1 MAEQWY
7 QLPDGSSVAIDD
19 NATDEELRNLFEQ
32 LAGEFPSSIG
42 QAWNIRNSPFAQEEQ
57 EKGGNIFGSLLQ
69 GIENIPRG
77 LAGIPVMAA
86 QAAAAY
92 ATPFADTDLE
102 KRLRKA
108 EDWINKGIN
117 PKYADANLAKL
128 GLAMGQVGGFALAGA
143 AAARFG
149 LGAGLPALLATRGVP
164 AVAARMLTPAVIGAG
179 GLGAAVN
186 TSQQARMIANYE
198 ERTGEDVS
206 AFRELAGLTGA
217 SAMGVTEAVP
227 LFGMA
232 GTSGILGRAI
242 QQNTLKQAAA
252 KTLTKQNIYS
262 GALRGALTEAA
273 QEAGVEIGQSA
284 LARALYDDE
293 AMENLAEDVF
303 DAGIIGGE
311 AGALT
316 SILANLAS
324 RSLAK
329 RSSFG
334 RDLEIE
340 NILRRRARN
349 MQTGAYGPE
358 AESQPESGI
367 ITSMRARIRGV
378 SPLQRLG
385 PGAAPTAL
393 LTEGTIFG
401 NFAELSPEEQQ
412 QRRQRRIDLHLEAVQ
427 SEQAAIQGS
436 LGIALPGQDIVGR
449 ETVRLPITVE
459 EVKESLRETGEAIIV
474 DDEGGDYRNPRRML
488 VRATD
493 NPQRVDIYDTNVGGS
508 VENPGYVTDWSVDNL
523 GTLIEDESKVRATI
537 PEPELLPNSFIEPDD
552 EFLKVARE
560 AHEMAPVEASA
571 DLPFLVVGVPSR
583 MDRLV
588 NDAKM
593 GHEASEMRL
602 EAVRE
607 AYEPVRQLLRSRF
620 GDKVTL
626 YRFTDTEAEQ
636 TYKDKSTQL
645 FTSVSMARNFAQEGR
660 RLDAV
665 EVNIDDIIAV
675 PAGKIDY
682 HEFIVEITPELL
694 AATRIASRM
703 GGTMEMVGRKQP
715 LTEEEQL
722 AEASRRAQEDID
734 EDIRRWEEN
743 QRFEAEVGESVGIP
757 FVELSQWSSTSIED
771 LVGMASEG
779 TISPQV
785 LAGIVASDRIS
796 KAGNTERNA
805 LRQFIIRSA
814 TPNLSYDS
822 GAVASAIMR
831 NIPRVIKDDA
841 IREVYSD
848 PSLSQQEK
856 RSMIMEFAADYLSLN
871 GQIDAANLLR
881 SRTSLAPSEVN
892 QIVRAAQESG
902 AQGNRILNQ
911 IYGLVG
917 GADLLERVTELE
929 TGQMPFNFQTPS
941 DESQVEVLRRA
952 TEEKVWDNASAFQS
966 FIENDILAP
975 RNIFLNKSKQLGAV
989 GRNSDAFRNMLF
1001 AITGE
1006 SRLSDM
1012 TPGQRKSVLG
1022 HLSNL
1027 PVFPEPS
1034 YMPDITQRTY
1044 DPADLMSVIVGLAE
1058 ARDSGRTSFASA
1070 SKIQQMLGGVAK
1082 EPTAFMT
1089 GEGSTYELLP
1099 DQTTVRQ
1106 RVVNDDRK
1114 KGIALADRRKVEQPP
1129 SKKTFFVRPEDAT
1142 RLSQL
1147 QVASPISYVLAEMPG
1162 LPGMVGIKVASGE
1175 SAGQWVPGATHPS
1188 QLEYSDW
1195 LTQNGLESSNENT
1208 RAYMAEALVP
1218 YVNTPQVGLTA
1229 LESWVDPSLP
1239 AEQLATEAAKHRTGE
1254 GYGNTV
1260 HFGTEIIEVADE
1272 DADVLRVDIATVR
1285 QMMRDMID
1293 AGYVETNAELGSGK
1307 VSAIALKPDSRP
1319 LNQAESIDT
1328 EAAETDAE
1336 RYQMEQEEIDNIK
1349 TSEEFARRTRNHYEF
1364 MRTWMDN
1371 NGLSP
1376 IALELAA
1383 DSESLYA
1390 AHVNLLTDPNNADR
1404 AFAYLDRPNAKIVV
1418 DLSRVDPEGT
1428 RSSDEIV
1435 REVLSEEAW
1444 TAFWEFDYLD
1454 QAAKDTMRR
1463 YARNNVVFEKTDE
1476 SANRRGLTFVD
1487 LVKERRP
1494 QLNEMDAQEKA
1505 AIISMMSIIRGEAPA
1520 SKAVG
1525 KVGSIKSRIIDI
1537 AKASVNAA
1545 RDSDIAPMLAIYTQ
1559 FEKGMLGR
1567 RGPGLSAISDESA
1580 PVRSLYYTE
1589 YADPEHLEL
1598 LRQAIA
1604 DGDQQ
1609 AQEQI
1614 ADDIL
1619 NEKVNL
1625 RRAANEP
1632 TPPSFI
1638 DKLINSLN
1646 AERAVDET
1654 HVSGVP
1660 PFSPDASDE
1669 ALDEVARIQRGEAP
1683 YTMPAAIKE
1692 KFRRKDMWAPTPR
1705 HRELLNSFLEE
1716 DPVDPGKKSRLSAV
1730 ERFILEG
1737 DNDKTL
1743 EDTTK
1748 RFTEIANDFRYKFRY
1763 VMLQRSLPT
1772 EIQQRIKTS
1781 ATGQR
1786 DMADVAAIAA
1796 QHFRDNT
1803 RNFMANAMTHGP
1815 SVWMGE
1821 GPENGMLESTL
1832 NLTMDGRPIVGM
1844 LEMFSNLGP
1853 ESEKAAIAYLTAKRY
1868 TTRNA
1873 MKQDAQKILDEDDK
1887 SNNQLLTPTDRRF
1900 FEHQVEDLNWEWSE
1914 GKPITDKDAREIIEN
1929 TEMGAPHVRKF
1940 FQQYQDFNK
1949 ILIRSAQGMGIISK
1963 SMAEW
1968 HLKQDFVPFYT
1979 KVDPAEKWPFGSK
1992 SRPTDTTKRHPFVF
2006 MRPVL
2011 DSKNL
2016 INIDLFG
2023 NIMDN
2028 VEGVIRDGLTNVAA
2042 VRTQRDAELLTEQG
2056 LGVFTEEVDEQ
2067 GADTIT
2073 IYKNGEASFHRMADP
2088 LLAHSQMLIGVPI
2101 TNQLID
2107 LMRVP
2112 GYVLRETV
2120 VRTPVFMG
2128 TNMLKDS
2135 QAAYLHFGGE
2145 GFIPILSSMD
2155 QAFDPTMLE
2164 RAQRVGVAS
2173 SIDFVYNPSGPS
2185 LSTPGIAGKY
2195 LGFIPGINIPT
2206 PLERRM
2212 RAYKPES
2219 ILDYAAASWYG
2230 LGRIG
2235 DRAEAATRMAVYD
2248 RVLAATGNRAEAAYQ
2263 ALEVMNYG
2271 RRGADPLWNT
2281 IMSMVPFMNGM
2292 IQGEDV
2298 LYRSLTGQEDAPGA
2312 MLSGKDVATRRM
2324 KAFNRGMHMAAAS
2337 LIYYM
2342 LIRDDEAYKMAS
2354 EDRKMN
2360 NYLIPLGGGKVL
2372 YMPIG
2377 FTAGTIFKV
2386 LPETFARALME
2397 EDYDLTDVGKEWW
2410 KQANTTLDIHV
2421 MPQAVRPLWNAMRNY
2436 DEYRR
2441 QPIVP
2446 AYMADMPGEFQRTDY
2461 TSNSAAAIGKLFG
2474 VLPGGDALGLSS
2486 PMKIE
2491 YLWRQ
2496 YFGTMGLYTMLT
2508 ADRLIRQ
2515 VTGENV
2521 VGTRYDWGVKSL
2533 VGGHGIENMP
2543 MLGDRLD
2550 DISTGTGMVNVY
2562 YDLEDRIDTAVTL
2575 MNKMKEKGDSEGL
2588 RKFVQDNRAL
2598 LRYKSQIRSLGRYLD
2613 SWRERRDRLL
2623 RSNIDEDRK
2632 REMMDRLNEQR
2643 AKRLSQITDIGAGIR
2658 SA

>member
-7 QLPDGSSVAIDD
+7 QLPDGSSVAIDE

-108 EDWINKGIN
+108 EDWINKGID
-117 PKYADANLAKL
+117 PKYADANLSKL
-128 GLAMGQVGGFALAGA
+128 GLAMGQVGGFALAGLGA
-143 AAARFG
+143 AYTG
-149 LGAGLPALLATRGVP
+149 LGAGVPALLATRGVP

-206 AFRELAGLTGA
+206 AFRELAGLAGA
-217 SAMGVTEAVP
+217 SALGVTEAVP

-242 QQNTLKQAAA
+242 QQNTIKQAAA

-273 QEAGVEIGQSA
+273 QESGVEIGQSA

-367 ITSMRARIRGV
+367 IPSMRARIRGV

-393 LTEGTIFG
+393 LTEGTVFG
-401 NFAELSPEEQQ
+401 NFAELSPEDQE
-412 QRRQRRIDLHLEAVQ
+412 QRRQRRTDLHLEAVQ

-436 LGIALPGQDIVGR
+436 LPMSLTR
-449 ETVRLPITVE
+449 SF
-459 EVKESLRETGEAIIV
+459 ESLFAQAKEDLLGRPGNQQLEDAESLMGEHRRV
-474 DDEGGDYRNPRRML
+474 FGGGELSYLLEHVGDLPNRLSPW
-488 VRATD
+488 A
-493 NPQRVDIYDTNVGGS
+493 GGS
-508 VENPGYVTDWSVDNL
+508 FIDDYSALEKINRALGLLTKPYGMPEQAWKAGPTNPEYQQWMRSGSGFAKDLEENISGIGPGSNL
-523 GTLIEDESKVRATI
+523 RS
-537 PEPELLPNSFIEPDD
+537 PEVLEEAAELRRQY
-552 EFLKVARE
+552 AE
-560 AHEMAPVEASA
+560 AHRQLPASNQVQQLAKAAPIAIAEGRYGDAISALEQLKGILEAK
-571 DLPFLVVGVPSR
+571 GGY
-583 MDRLV
+583 
-588 NDAKM
+588 DAAFELYPE
-593 GHEASEMRL
+593 EALRL
-602 EAVRE
+602 EADINW
-607 AYEPVRQLLRSRF
+607 QLR
-620 GDKVTL
+620 
-626 YRFTDTEAEQ
+626 
-636 TYKDKSTQL
+636 
-645 FTSVSMARNFAQEGR
+645 
-660 RLDAV
+660 
-665 EVNIDDIIAV
+665 
-675 PAGKIDY
+675 
-682 HEFIVEITPELL
+682 H
-694 AATRIASRM
+694 
-703 GGTMEMVGRKQP
+703 GGTMDMVGGKQP

-734 EDIRRWEEN
+734 EDIGRWEEN
-743 QRFEAEVGESVGIP
+743 QRFEAEVGASVGIP

-856 RSMIMEFAADYLSLN
+856 RSMIMEFSADYLSLN
-871 GQIDAANLLR
+871 GQIDAADLLK
-881 SRTSLAPSEVN
+881 SRASLAPSEVN
-892 QIVRAAQESG
+892 QIVRAAQESA
-902 AQGNRILNQ
+902 AQGNRMLNQ

-1070 SKIQQMLGGVAK
+1070 SKIQQMLGG
-1082 EPTAFMT
+1082 
-1089 GEGSTYELLP
+1089 L
-1099 DQTTVRQ
+1099 
-1106 RVVNDDRK
+1106 
-1114 KGIALADRRKVEQPP
+1114 
-1129 SKKTFFVRPEDAT
+1129 
-1142 RLSQL
+1142 
-1147 QVASPISYVLAEMPG
+1147 
-1162 LPGMVGIKVASGE
+1162 
-1175 SAGQWVPGATHPS
+1175 
-1188 QLEYSDW
+1188 
-1195 LTQNGLESSNENT
+1195 
-1208 RAYMAEALVP
+1208 
-1218 YVNTPQVGLTA
+1218 
-1229 LESWVDPSLP
+1229 
-1239 AEQLATEAAKHRTGE
+1239 
-1254 GYGNTV
+1254 
-1260 HFGTEIIEVADE
+1260 DE
-1272 DADVLRVDIATVR
+1272 DPDVLRVDIATVR

-1349 TSEEFARRTRNHYEF
+1349 TSEEFARRTTNHYEF

-1390 AHVNLLTDPNNADR
+1390 AHVNLLTDPSNADR

-1494 QLNEMDAQEKA
+1494 QLNEMDVQEKA

-1525 KVGSIKSRIIDI
+1525 KVGSIKSRIVDI

-1604 DGDQQ
+1604 DEDQQ

-1638 DKLINSLN
+1638 DKLINRLN
-1646 AERAVDET
+1646 AQRAVDET

-1763 VMLQRSLPT
+1763 IMLQRSLPT

-1786 DMADVAAIAA
+1786 DMADVAAIAM

-1803 RNFMANAMTHGP
+1803 RNFMANAMSHGP
-1815 SVWMGE
+1815 PVWMGE
-1821 GPENGMLESTL
+1821 GPTNGMLESTL
-1832 NLTMDGRPIVGM
+1832 NLNMDGRPIVGM

-1853 ESEKAAIAYLTAKRY
+1853 ESEKAAIAYLTAQRY

-1873 MKQDAQKILDEDDK
+1873 MKKDAQEILDEDDK

-1900 FEHQVEDLNWEWSE
+1900 FEHQVKDLDWEWSK
-1914 GKPITDKDAREIIEN
+1914 GKPITDKDAREIIVN

-1940 FQQYQDFNK
+1940 FQQYKDFNK
-1949 ILIRSAQGMGIISK
+1949 ILIRSAQGMGIISQ

-2028 VEGVIRDGLTNVAA
+2028 VEGVIRDGLTNATA

-2263 ALEVMNYG
+2263 ALEIMNYG

-2324 KAFNRGMHMAAAS
+2324 KAFNRGLHMAAAS

-2342 LIRDDEAYKMAS
+2342 LIRDDDAYKMAS

-2360 NYLIPLGGGKVL
+2360 NYIIPLGGGKVL

-2377 FTAGTIFKV
+2377 FTAGTLFKV

-2410 KQANTTLDIHV
+2410 KQANTTLDIHI

-2441 QPIVP
+2441 EPIVP

-2474 VLPGGDALGLSS
+2474 VLPGGEALGLSS

-2496 YFGTMGLYTMLT
+2496 YFGTMGLYAMLT
-2508 ADRLIRQ
+2508 SDRLIRQ

-2588 RKFVQDNRAL
+2588 RKFVEDNRAL

-2623 RSNIDEDRK
+2623 RSNIDDDRK

-2643 AKRLSQITDIGAGIR
+2643 AKRLSQVTDIGAGIR